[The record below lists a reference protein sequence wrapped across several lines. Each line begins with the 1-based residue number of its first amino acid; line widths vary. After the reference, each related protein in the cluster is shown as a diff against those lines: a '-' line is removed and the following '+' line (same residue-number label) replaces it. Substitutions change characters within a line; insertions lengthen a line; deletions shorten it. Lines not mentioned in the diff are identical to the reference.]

1 MQGFVA
7 DLRQSLRGFIREPVF
22 AAASIVA
29 LAIGVGSSTA
39 MFTIVDAV
47 LIRPLPYLAPERLVL
62 LNSVDGTG
70 QRVPMGVVEFFEL
83 QRRATTIEAVV
94 QRRRELAVRAA
105 LGAQR
110 RQLCALVVVKGL
122 RLAGV
127 GVAIGIAGV
136 LALSRFLS
144 ALLYGVGERDPWT
157 LCGVALM
164 LGTVALA
171 ATLLPARA
179 AARLDPLTALRTE

>member
-47 LIRPLPYLAPERLVL
+47 LIRPLPYGAPERLVL

-70 QRVPMGVVEFFEL
+70 QRVPMGVVELFEL
-83 QRRATTIEAVV
+83 QRRATTIEAIGAFYPHTATVPSASGPRQARV
-94 QRRRELAVRAA
+94 ANLSASLFATLGIAPARGRAFEA
-105 LGAQR
+105 AEDF
-110 RQLCALVVVKGL
+110 
-122 RLAGV
+122 AG
-127 GVAIGIAGV
+127 GQPVAIVSDA
-136 LALSRFLS
+136 
-144 ALLYGVGERDPWT
+144 YW
-157 LCGVALM
+157 
-164 LGTVALA
+164 
-171 ATLLPARA
+171 
-179 AARLDPLTALRTE
+179 RTELGGDPSVLGRTLQVDHQ

>member
-83 QRRATTIEAVV
+83 QRRATTIEAI
-94 QRRRELAVRAA
+94 
-105 LGAQR
+105 GAFHPHTATVPSASGP
-110 RQLCALVVVKGL
+110 RQA
-122 RLAGV
+122 R
-127 GVAIGIAGV
+127 VAN
-136 LALSRFLS
+136 
-144 ALLYGVGERDPWT
+144 
-157 LCGVALM
+157 
-164 LGTVALA
+164 
-171 ATLLPARA
+171 
-179 AARLDPLTALRTE
+179 LT